1 MPVELTCVNCQK
13 SFQTRPYRAHI
24 PYCCGACR
32 TEHLGNKVSLS
43 CVQCGGVFETWKSQ
57 VKKEK
62 RFCSKACKDAAF
74 TKPAEPKV
82 RKRSDP
88 VVKLCGTCGIE
99 FKVPESRAESAKYC
113 SKPCM
118 HASPEFRQLTREA
131 QLGEKSKS
139 YKGGESYHPRGYMQT
154 KLQGTMT
161 HSHRVV
167 VAKAMAEE
175 NPDHPFLIEVDGVKR
190 LNPTIHVHHID
201 RNGLNNDLK
210 NLLAV
215 TAGAHKRIHTN
226 GKKPEPWE
234 CWPSNPSDW

>member
-13 SFQTRPYRAHI
+13 SFQTKPYRAHI

-43 CVQCGGVFETWKSQ
+43 CAQCGGVFETWKSQ

-88 VVKLCGTCGIE
+88 VVKLCGTCGVE
-99 FKVPESRAESAKYC
+99 FKVPECRAESAKYC

-118 HASPEFRQLTREA
+118 HASPEFRDLVKKA
-131 QLGEKSKS
+131 QTKPVGKERQTA
-139 YKGGESYHPRGYMQT
+139 RGYISLRLRGDSKRVST
-154 KLQGTMT
+154 F
-161 HSHRVV
+161 SHRVA
-167 VAKAMAEE
+167 VAEAIQLES
-175 NPDHPFLIEVDGVKR
+175 PDHPFLIEVDGVKR

-234 CWPSNPSDW
+234 CWPSNPSNW